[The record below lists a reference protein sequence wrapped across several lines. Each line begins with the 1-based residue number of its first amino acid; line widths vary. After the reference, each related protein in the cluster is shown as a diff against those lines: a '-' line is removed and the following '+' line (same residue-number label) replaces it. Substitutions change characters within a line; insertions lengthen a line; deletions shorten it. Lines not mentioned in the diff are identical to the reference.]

1 MQSLPEESEIHKLA
15 LLAVKQM
22 GRQTQRQVEALRQER
37 KRQRAGQTLG
47 DKVLTLG
54 LHDRIS

>member
-15 LLAVKQM
+15 VLAVKQM